1 MKSPVI
7 IKLNNVEITGQIDG
21 IDRFEVNFRES
32 DDDGIL
38 VKSYSNELTF
48 YEDGYDIL
56 KTALIDDP
64 NGYINEVNA
73 EVYDECCGKLVFSGV
88 IRGDS
93 IDWCEPECWVT
104 CQMVEKE
111 PFLDCVKSTL
121 IADNYNDFLSRQQKK
136 VRYCVEMKPEFI
148 TEVLL
153 FIYAILSTILTIVL
167 IPIAA
172 AVFVIQTIAF
182 LICQFVCAIP
192 GTPCNSDTCEGGTW
206 TNPEDTWDEITGW
219 LDDLQNRLIQCQ
231 WYHPTALVRDYIQN
245 VCDKCGLTFQ
255 SSILNDPASPYYNL
269 LLFSA
274 PVRKGYKPSESNGLL
289 MTENIPIETLD
300 TLMQRHLKPLFN
312 ARYWIIDGVFIF
324 ERKDYFENTNTWID
338 SEQLLN
344 DGKILNNR
352 ICFSWIDEKK
362 YAYATYTYLQDGS
375 DLISYEAANRYN
387 EIVEWNNPP
396 SPAQEGFMENQFLS
410 GIARF
415 RDDYAGIDTFAT
427 FNVGFF
433 NAVFG
438 NAIDNS
444 RNLLLMSQHTAF
456 NYKFLIWDATS
467 PVNNALIKRDYSSA
481 FTDGPVGPV
490 TNWYPLN
497 NDYSVADN
505 QSVLPNKL
513 FNYPMWF
520 NEGGTNNL
528 YTLFHYINNPRVPG
542 NKVYDFSFT
551 FEFDCAQFDAISFT
565 KNVRIK
571 MGSNIKFGEI
581 KELKVDFVKRT
592 IDVKGIV

>member
-21 IDRFEVNFRES
+21 IDKFEVTFRES
-32 DDDGIL
+32 DEEGIL

-48 YEDGYDIL
+48 YEDGYNIL

-64 NGYINEVNA
+64 NGYVNEVNA
-73 EVYDECCGKLVFSGV
+73 EVYDECCGRLVFSGV

-111 PFLDCVKSTL
+111 PFLDCIKSTL
-121 IADNYNDFLSRQQKK
+121 IYDGLLGTPQKK
-136 VRYCVEMKPEFI
+136 VRYCVEMRPQFI
-148 TEVLL
+148 SEILL
-153 FIYAILSTILTIVL
+153 AIYSILMAL
-167 IPIAA
+167 IYVALVPLAA
-172 AVFVIQTIAF
+172 AVFVIQGVAF
-182 LICQFVCAIP
+182 VICQIVCFLP
-192 GTPCNSDTCEGGTW
+192 GTSCNSDTCEGGTW
-206 TNPEDTWDEITGW
+206 TNPENTWDEITGW
-219 LDDLQNRLIQCQ
+219 LTDLQNRMIQCQ

-245 VCDKCGLTFQ
+245 VCQKCGLTFE

-289 MTENIPIETLD
+289 MTENLPIETLD
-300 TLMQRHLKPLFN
+300 TLMQRYLKPLFN
-312 ARYWIIDGVFIF
+312 ARYWVIDGVFIF

-344 DGKILNNR
+344 DGKIINNR

-375 DLISYEAANRYN
+375 DLIAYEAANRFN
-387 EIVEWNNPP
+387 ETVEWNNPP

-415 RDDYAGIDTFAT
+415 RDDYAGWEAT
-427 FNVGFF
+427 GFSGIV
-433 NAVFG
+433 NAALG
-438 NAIDNS
+438 NALANS
-444 RNLLLMSQHTAF
+444 RNLLLMSQHNAF
-456 NYKFLIWDATS
+456 SYKFLIWDATS
-467 PVNNALIKRDYSSA
+467 GDDNALIKRDYSNG
-481 FTDGPVGPV
+481 FTGGPVIETLYQNFG
-490 TNWYPLN
+490 NEEFAYPN
-497 NDYSVADN
+497 SVVPTD
-505 QSVLPNKL
+505 KL

-520 NEGGTNNL
+520 KEGNSNNL

-542 NKVYDFSFT
+542 NKVYDFIFT

-581 KELKVDFVKRT
+581 KELKVDFMKRT